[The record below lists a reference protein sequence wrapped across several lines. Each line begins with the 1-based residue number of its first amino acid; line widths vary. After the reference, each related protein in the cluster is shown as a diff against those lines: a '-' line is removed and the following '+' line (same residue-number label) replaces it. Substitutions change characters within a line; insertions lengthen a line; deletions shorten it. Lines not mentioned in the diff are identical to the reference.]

1 MVLTRFKSKILLDL
15 KNVFEPQ
22 GSRGGLDQPI
32 SGVSQE
38 IISQLNFFPLK
49 IPAMQSLKVKLK
61 CDQGV

>member
-22 GSRGGLDQPI
+22 GGRGGLDQPI

-38 IISQLNFFPLK
+38 IIFQQNLFRWK
-49 IPAMQSLKVKLK
+49 SLQ
-61 CDQGV
+61 CNH